1 MRTTI
6 FGLVLIIAGQ
16 TMAATPE
23 QAPRQIVPA
32 VASTQGFGGSYWQ
45 TDLVIHNPSERVAI
59 LHLYFLPSGFNGVG
73 TEPEVVELG
82 SPLEPNQ
89 TMVLTDVVGTH
100 FSDFTNGALKI
111 LAREPGVPVLSLV
124 PIVVNS
130 RTWTPQGEGG
140 SFGQGIPGVAW
151 KYNGSLSI
159 EERRIPDLESS
170 DSFRTNLGIVN
181 PTGSVEETFSVA
193 ILNAS
198 GESMG
203 TRYYRLGPGAHIQ
216 RNDVL
221 SEFGLEGGGY
231 TAIVTLTRWEEVE
244 TKTTLPIEPPNLPDF
259 VVYGSKV
266 DQVSNDPTYLE
277 AQTRTTQSGHPKHRV
292 IPAAAKTDGADGSEW
307 RTDVAIH
314 SAGDGGVSALLVELV
329 PTGGMGIGTG
339 SPDRMV
345 TTIRGG
351 ETKTLED
358 IIGTGF
364 PDHEVASL
372 VVQALGGGVGN
383 LDLRVLSRTWTPT
396 AGGEGTMGQGIPG
409 VPRRSV
415 ADPVVIP
422 GLEESIAFRSNVGLV
437 NLSRNLRK
445 EFRIEVFDP
454 DGVLVGHVDAVLE
467 PWSHIQLNSVL
478 ADIGAEGAGFT
489 AVVTLTSTE
498 NLMIVPSESWD
509 PIFMAYGSTI
519 DRGTNDPTFI
529 DGVRLT
535 PEPPAGEGEW
545 FDFSTDE
552 PWYRCPEE
560 PFPAEATVVRA
571 FDQDLHW
578 FGSENHRSIVREVDF
593 PGGWPGAAW
602 NQVGLK
608 LELECP
614 ENGLCDHWDRTGS
627 LQLVLNPD
635 DPQDDWEYIE
645 IMRHITPYRVG
656 MCQYVDITPLAHLL
670 TGRQTLVSWIDT
682 WVGPGHSDGEGWRI
696 TFDFVFYPG
705 YERQAEQVVN
715 IWGRRNIEVGN
726 LDPDRTVDAQTEP
739 VDVAI
744 PADATRVEARLIT
757 TGHSFGNSENCAEF
771 CEMRQDLYLDGERRS
786 VLPWRTDCEHNPV
799 SNQAGT
805 WRYDRNGWCPGAITI
820 GQTIDITDMVTP
832 GETSVLDFDIRMAD
846 GTEYENTN
854 PGGGLT
860 PFEWVSLQ
868 LYIYRD

>member
-6 FGLVLIIAGQ
+6 FGLILAIAGQ
-16 TMAATPE
+16 LMAATPE
-23 QAPRQIVPA
+23 QSYRQIIPA
-32 VASTQGFGGSYWQ
+32 VASTAGVGGSFWR
-45 TDLVIHNPSERVAI
+45 TDVVIHNPSDREITRISMA
-59 LHLYFLPSGFNGVG
+59 FLLTANPGFGQVG
-73 TEPEVVELG
+73 FDYRL
-82 SPLEPNQ
+82 PLEPHQ
-89 TMVLTDVVGTH
+89 TIEFPDVVG
-100 FSDFTNGALKI
+100 SQDFKTGALVVE
-111 LAREPGVPVLSLV
+111 AFDADGEPV
-124 PIVVNS
+124 PIAVNS
-130 RTWTPQGEGG
+130 RTWTPNAAGG
-140 SFGQGIPGVAW
+140 SFGQGVPGVAW

-159 EERRIPDLESS
+159 EERRIPNLESS
-170 DSFRTNLGIVN
+170 DEFRTNVGIVN
-181 PTGSVEETFSVA
+181 PTATIEEIFAVE
-193 ILNAS
+193 ILDSS
-198 GESMG
+198 GDSMG
-203 TRYYRLGPGAHIQ
+203 TRYYRLGPNAHLQ
-216 RNDVL
+216 RNDIL
-221 SEFGLEGGGY
+221 SEFGLEGDGF
-231 TAIVTLTRWEEVE
+231 TAVVRLTRWENAGGG
-244 TKTTLPIEPPNLPDF
+244 TTTEKPDF

-266 DQVSNDPTYLE
+266 DQISNDPTYLE
-277 AQTRTTQSGHPKHRV
+277 AQTQTTQSGLPKHRV

-314 SAGDGGVSALLVELV
+314 SAGDGGLSALVVELV
-329 PTGGMGIGTG
+329 PTGGTGIGAG

-351 ETKTLED
+351 ETKSLDD

-364 PDHEVASL
+364 SDHDVASL
-372 VVQALGGGVGN
+372 VVQALGGGEGN

-396 AGGEGTMGQGIPG
+396 AGGEGTIGQGIPG

-415 ADPVVIP
+415 ADPVVVP
-422 GLEESIAFRSNVGLV
+422 GLEESMQFRSNVGLV

-445 EFRIEVFDP
+445 EFRIEIFDP
-454 DGVLVGHVDAVLE
+454 VGVRSGFVDAVLE

-478 ADIGAEGAGFT
+478 ADIGAEGPGFT
-489 AVVTLTSTE
+489 AVVTLTSSE
-498 NLMIVPSESWD
+498 NLMIAPSESWD

-519 DRGTNDPTFI
+519 DRATNDPTFI
-529 DGVRLT
+529 EGVRLT
-535 PEPPAGEGEW
+535 PELPTGEGDW
-545 FDFSTDE
+545 VDFSADE

-560 PFPAEATVVRA
+560 PLPAEAMVVRA

-578 FGSENHRSIVREVDF
+578 FGSENHRSITREANF
-593 PGGWPGAAW
+593 PTAGDW

-608 LELECP
+608 LNLECP

-635 DPQDDWEYIE
+635 DPQDEWEYIE

-656 MCQYVDITPLAHLL
+656 MCQYVDVTPLAHLL
-670 TGRQTLVSWIDT
+670 MGRQTLVSWIDT

-705 YERQAEQVVN
+705 DPRLADDVVN

-739 VDVAI
+739 VDVVI
-744 PADATRVEARLIT
+744 PEDATRVEARLIT

-786 VLPWRTDCEHNPV
+786 VFPWRTDCEHNPV

-820 GQTIDITDMVTP
+820 GQIIDVTDMVTP
-832 GETSVLDFDIRMAD
+832 GETTTLDFDIRMHD

-854 PGGGLT
+854 PGGGAT
-860 PFEWVSLQ
+860 PLEWVSLQ
-868 LYIYRD
+868 LYIYRE

>member
-6 FGLVLIIAGQ
+6 FGLILITAGQ
-16 TMAATPE
+16 LMAATPE
-23 QAPRQIVPA
+23 QSYRQIIPA
-32 VASTQGFGGSYWQ
+32 VASTEGVGGSFWR
-45 TDLVIHNPSERVAI
+45 TDVFIHNPSDRTVTRTSMT
-59 LHLYFLPSGFNGVG
+59 FLPTLNPGGGSYGFDY
-73 TEPEVVELG
+73 VV
-82 SPLEPNQ
+82 PLEPHK
-89 TMVLTDVVGTH
+89 TVEFFDIAASPPFKT
-100 FSDFTNGALKI
+100 GALVVE
-111 LAREPGVPVLSLV
+111 AFDADGEPV
-124 PIVVNS
+124 PIAAVS
-130 RTWTPQGEGG
+130 RTWTHGAGGG
-140 SFGQGIPGVAW
+140 SYGQGIPGVAW

-170 DSFRTNLGIVN
+170 GAFRTNLGIVN
-181 PTGSVEETFSVA
+181 PTKSIEEIFRVE
-193 ILNAS
+193 ILDAA
-198 GESMG
+198 GDSMG
-203 TRYYRLGPGAHIQ
+203 SRYYRLGPNAHLQ
-216 RNDVL
+216 RNDIL
-221 SEFGLEGGGY
+221 SEFGLDGGGY
-231 TAIVTLTRWEEVE
+231 TAVVRLTRWENVGYG
-244 TKTTLPIEPPNLPDF
+244 TTTEKPDF

-277 AQTRTTQSGHPKHRV
+277 AQTQTTQSGHPKHRV

-329 PTGGMGIGTG
+329 PSGGMGIGAG

-351 ETKTLED
+351 ETKSLDD

-372 VVQALGGGVGN
+372 VVQAWGGGAGN

-409 VPRRSV
+409 VPRRAV

-422 GLEESIAFRSNVGLV
+422 GLEESLYFRSNVGLV

-445 EFRIEVFDP
+445 NFRIEVFDP
-454 DGVLVGHVDAVLE
+454 DGVLVGYVDAVLE

-489 AVVTLTSTE
+489 AVVTLTSSE

-509 PIFMAYGSTI
+509 PIFLAYGSTI
-519 DRGTNDPTFI
+519 DRTTNDPTFI
-529 DGVRLT
+529 EGVRLT
-535 PEPPAGEGEW
+535 PELPTGEGDW
-545 FDFSTDE
+545 VDFTADE

-560 PFPAEATVVRA
+560 PLPGEATVVRA
-571 FDQDLHW
+571 FDRDLHW
-578 FGSENHRSIVREVDF
+578 FGSENHRSITREVDF
-593 PGGWPGAAW
+593 PAAGDW
-602 NQVGLK
+602 NQVGLR
-608 LELECP
+608 LHLECP

-635 DPQDDWEYIE
+635 DPQDAWEYIE
-645 IMRHITPYRVG
+645 VMRHITPYRVG
-656 MCQYVDITPLAHLL
+656 MCQYVDITPFAHLL
-670 TGRQTLVSWIDT
+670 VGRQTLVSWIDT

-705 YERQAEQVVN
+705 ESRLADDVVN

-726 LDPDRTVDAQTEP
+726 LDPGRTVDAQTEP

-820 GQTIDITDMVTP
+820 GQTIDLTDMVTP
-832 GETSVLDFDIRMAD
+832 GETSTLDFDIRMAD

-868 LYIYRD
+868 IYIYRD